1 MSRSTRNPLPL
12 AVWTEIRE
20 SCRRR
25 TPDRLRTELIHRLHG
40 ALAVAIPTDSSTL
53 RITVSVGM
61 ATVTADTPDA
71 EQVLQRADAAM
82 YRAKRGA
89 G

>member
-1 MSRSTRNPLPL
+1 MNTVARFGGDEFVVL
-12 AVWTEIRE
+12 AEETTAVQGE
-20 SCRRR
+20 
-25 TPDRLRTELIHRLHG
+25 ELIHRLHG

-61 ATVTADTPDA
+61 ATATADTPDA
-71 EQVLQRADAAM
+71 EQMLQRADAAM

>member
-1 MSRSTRNPLPL
+1 VDTVARFGGDEFVVL
-12 AVWTEIRE
+12 AEETTAVEGE
-20 SCRRR
+20 
-25 TPDRLRTELIHRLHG
+25 ELIHRLPG
-40 ALAVAIPTDSSTL
+40 ALAVAIPTDSTTL

-82 YRAKRGA
+82 YRAKRCA

>member
-1 MSRSTRNPLPL
+1 M
-12 AVWTEIRE
+12 
-20 SCRRR
+20 
-25 TPDRLRTELIHRLHG
+25 G
-40 ALAVAIPTDSSTL
+40 
-53 RITVSVGM
+53 
-61 ATVTADTPDA
+61 TVTADTPDA